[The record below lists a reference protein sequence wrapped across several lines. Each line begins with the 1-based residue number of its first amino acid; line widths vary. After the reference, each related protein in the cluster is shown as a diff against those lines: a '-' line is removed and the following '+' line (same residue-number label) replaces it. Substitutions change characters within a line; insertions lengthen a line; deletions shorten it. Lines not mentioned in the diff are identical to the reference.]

1 MKTYVIHV
9 STAVERRAAIE
20 NELEGKN
27 FDTTFILDGDI
38 HTLDESRINIFFAGK
53 MRQAQPSTSCSFKHI
68 LAYQKIVEEKHQLAH
83 ILEDDIRFYSNSHLL
98 NNIASEIK
106 HRDLS
111 SFMVSLEDSR
121 LKYIPR
127 SKRKEGLYLYTE
139 QSGRM
144 TGAYLIDYEGAK
156 RILAHLEKE
165 KMNVPIDWFHNQC
178 VDKNIIHMFWAQP
191 TLAVQGSLEGSIKS
205 LIGKV
210 RFGFLK
216 VISFR
221 TQRTYKRF
229 IAFLK

>member
-9 STAVERRAAIE
+9 STAVERRAGIE
-20 NELEGKN
+20 NELKGKN
-27 FDTTFILDGDI
+27 FDTSFILDGDI
-38 HTLDESRINIFFAGK
+38 NTLDKSRLNTFFTGK
-53 MRQAQPSTSCSFKHI
+53 MREAKPSTSCSFKHI
-68 LAYQKIVEEKHQLAH
+68 LAYQEIVKEKHQIAL
-83 ILEDDIRFYSNSHLL
+83 ILEDDIRFYSNIHLL
-98 NNIASEIK
+98 NKILTEIN

-127 SKRKEGLYLYTE
+127 SKRKEGLYLYPE
-139 QSGRM
+139 KSGRM

-178 VDKNIIHMFWAQP
+178 IEKNIIQMFWSQP

-216 VISFR
+216 VLSFR
-221 TQRTYKRF
+221 AQRTYKRL
-229 IAFLK
+229 ISFLK